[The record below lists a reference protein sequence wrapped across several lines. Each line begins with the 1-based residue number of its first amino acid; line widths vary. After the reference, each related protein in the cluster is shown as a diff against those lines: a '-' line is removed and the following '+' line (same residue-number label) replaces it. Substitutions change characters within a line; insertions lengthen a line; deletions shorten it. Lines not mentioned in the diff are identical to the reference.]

1 MTPTDWEDLVRSSF
15 AAYLTGTVPSSR
27 DAYFEGCWANAGT
40 FGRLDT
46 EQVKATG
53 EPEKNFDGT
62 YSLPE
67 AEVFRVTERGTALR
81 SALAGRSSRR
91 AGVPALPSPR

>member
-53 EPEKNFDGT
+53 EPEKKLRRNVFPPGSGSIPSYGT
-62 YSLPE
+62 
-67 AEVFRVTERGTALR
+67 RHR
-81 SALAGRSSRR
+81 S
-91 AGVPALPSPR
+91 